1 MNVMRPCTDQ
11 AAFEWIRNGRE
22 EFLASDNPNWK
33 GNFVSHLLPK
43 SFEAYAKILHQ
54 IDASYK
60 NIDNPLTEPE
70 TSILE
75 IPTCTKLRSL
85 VERLRKENREPRI
98 RWRELA

>member
-60 NIDNPLTEPE
+60 NIDNP
-70 TSILE
+70 
-75 IPTCTKLRSL
+75 
-85 VERLRKENREPRI
+85 
-98 RWRELA
+98 